1 MIWAGETGW
10 IESYIELVTEA
21 TIIAFINSKNEWRMR
36 KKNGGNKKRESGGG
50 DTGAIER
57 NRRVK

>member
-1 MIWAGETGW
+1 M
-10 IESYIELVTEA
+10 
-21 TIIAFINSKNEWRMR
+21 SKECE
-36 KKNGGNKKRESGGG
+36 KNGGNKKRESGGG